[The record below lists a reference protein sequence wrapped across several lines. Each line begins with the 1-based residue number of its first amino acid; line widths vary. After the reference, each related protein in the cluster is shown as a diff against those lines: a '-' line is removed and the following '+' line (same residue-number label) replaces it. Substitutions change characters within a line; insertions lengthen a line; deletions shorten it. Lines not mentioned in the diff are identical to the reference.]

1 MLSFGTWQIL
11 MWKRR
16 LQGWRLVFHDFKRF
30 SQVNIYL
37 FKVNNKSTR
46 KRCEISWKLT
56 LKLFHTFLWCFY
68 CLLWTTKY
76 LLGYCLEYQ
85 ILADSSDMQSPGRY
99 FMNENSRIMFFYF
112 LGRKA
117 AIISPNSPKSIFVKN
132 NDVR

>member
-85 ILADSSDMQSPGRY
+85 ILANSSDMQSQEGILWMKIVELCFFIFWGEKPQSSLQIVLKV
-99 FMNENSRIMFFYF
+99 FLLRIMT
-112 LGRKA
+112 
-117 AIISPNSPKSIFVKN
+117 
-132 NDVR
+132 